1 MSTEIDEVT
10 ELAYEGG
17 APLTTT
23 PTVGTSPVSPAPTFT
38 PTVEP
43 VRDGEVQVTVL
54 GSGDEPPA
62 WSADALI
69 TV

>member
-23 PTVGTSPVSPAPTFT
+23 PTV
-38 PTVEP
+38 EP
-43 VRDGEVQVTVL
+43 VRDGEVRVTVL
-54 GSGDEPPA
+54 GSSDEPPA
-62 WSADALI
+62 WWADALI
-69 TV
+69 TD